1 MKNIFLSAI
10 LIVAIGAGCSKKGTH
25 MPPKEGLERL
35 MEGNKRFVANKSEHP
50 NRDAERR
57 KAIASEQTPY
67 AAIVGC
73 SDSRVPLEIVFD
85 EGLGDIFAVRVA
97 GNVVGP
103 IELESVEFAAHIL
116 KSSIILVLGHENCG
130 AVNAVFHGDDE
141 DISAIAKLIDPAVEK
156 AKSSLEQAI
165 KNNALNMRDYLRK
178 TPKIAEL
185 IEDKKIEVE
194 AGYYHLKSGE
204 VELLK

>member
-1 MKNIFLSAI
+1 
-10 LIVAIGAGCSKKGTH
+10 

-35 MEGNKRFVANKSEHP
+35 MEGNKRFVNHKSEHP
-50 NRDAERR
+50 NRDEERR

-73 SDSRVPLEIVFD
+73 SDSRVPLEIIFD

-116 KSSIILVLGHENCG
+116 KSSIILVLGHESCG
-130 AVNAVFHGDDE
+130 AVSAVFHGDDE

-165 KNNALNMRDYLRK
+165 KNNALNMRDYLRN

-185 IEDKKIEVE
+185 IQDKKIEVE
-194 AGYYHLKSGE
+194 AGYYHLKSGQ